1 LAEKRRAQKERVAKV
16 AFADLDTFVR
26 EYASN
31 LVNGGVFLRTR
42 DDFAL
47 RESVQV
53 RLEFTWLGKSLE
65 LAGEVV
71 HIIPPEMAGMGGQ
84 PGVAL
89 QFADSA
95 GAVRQKLRDLGLPV
109 GDAHQT
115 AADKGVRSAPRT
127 PVRVAARM
135 AGTNQVVDGHTRN
148 LSRSG
153 VLVAVK
159 GAVIPV
165 GEAVRFT
172 LSNPK
177 TGVERSVDGRVVRQ
191 VESGGEISALAVQF
205 APLADEREEFERFVS
220 ELQGVEHTRRLGGIS
235 GAIAELGPQN
245 VVQMFANSAPE
256 GTLWLRSG
264 QEEGMVCFQRGLLR
278 LARVGNQSGVKAL
291 VHMFAWRDGSFEFHA
306 RLEDV
311 EMKGAPLPLEAA
323 LLDAARQMDEGNRFP
338 LSAQVS
344 LVAGADVEGYG
355 SPTKVEA
362 AILDLARAGFTVQR
376 MLDVIPEPDP
386 EIFRALQNLRD
397 AGLVELST

>member
-1 LAEKRRAQKERVAKV
+1 M
-16 AFADLDTFVR
+16 
-26 EYASN
+26 
-31 LVNGGVFLRTR
+31 NGGVFLRTR
-42 DDFAL
+42 EDFAL

-53 RLEFTWLGKSLE
+53 RLEFVWMKKALQLP
-65 LAGEVV
+65 GEVV
-71 HIIPPEMAGMGGQ
+71 HIVPPEMAGMGGM

-89 QFADSA
+89 QFTDSA
-95 GAVRQKLRDLGLPV
+95 GAVRQKMRDLGLPV
-109 GDAHQT
+109 GDSHQT

-127 PVRVAARM
+127 PVRVAARI
-135 AGTNQVVDGHTRN
+135 AGTNETVDGQTRN

-153 VLVAVK
+153 VLVAVR
-159 GAVIPV
+159 GGTIPV

-177 TGVERSVDGRVVRQ
+177 TGVEHSVDGRVVRQ
-191 VESGGEISALAVQF
+191 VASGGEVSAVAVQF
-205 APLADEREEFERFVS
+205 SPRADEKDEFERFVG

-235 GAIAELGPQN
+235 GPIAELGPQN
-245 VVQMFANSAPE
+245 VVQMFANSAQE
-256 GTLWLRSG
+256 GTLWLRHG
-264 QEEGMVCFQRGLLR
+264 EEEGMVCFQRGLLR
-278 LARVGNQSGVKAL
+278 LAKVGNQTGVKAL

-323 LLDAARQMDEGNRFP
+323 LLDAARQMDEGARFP
-338 LSAQVS
+338 LGAHVT
-344 LVAGADVEGYG
+344 LVADADLEGYD
-355 SPTKVEA
+355 SPSKVEA

-397 AGLVELST
+397 AGLVDLST